1 MQDRILHSTPET
13 LFKFLDKVAR
23 ALKEET
29 NINDFVLNRQG
40 TYNGMKIK
48 IFSLS
53 TKKVIE
59 IDADL
64 KLSRINLTIKNPYD
78 TEFNFATLY
87 KDNTLS
93 CANFLKQIK
102 EEEKKV
108 DKLLDDIL
116 KELNERDKP
125 LKFID
130 IKLNQIPDS
139 KWTKLLKKLKNFI

>member
-1 MQDRILHSTPET
+1 MQDRIENSTPET
-13 LFKFLDKVAR
+13 LYKFLDKISL
-23 ALKEET
+23 ALKEENRHT
-29 NINDFVLNRQG
+29 KGFSLNRQG

-64 KLSRINLTIKNPYD
+64 RLNRINLTIED
-78 TEFNFATLY
+78 LNFATLY
-87 KDNTLS
+87 KENSLS

-102 EEEKKV
+102 AEEKKV

-116 KELNERDKP
+116 KELSEREKP
-125 LKFID
+125 LQFID
-130 IKLNQIPDS
+130 IKLNQIQES
-139 KWTKLLKKLKNFI
+139 RWTKIFKNLKNFI